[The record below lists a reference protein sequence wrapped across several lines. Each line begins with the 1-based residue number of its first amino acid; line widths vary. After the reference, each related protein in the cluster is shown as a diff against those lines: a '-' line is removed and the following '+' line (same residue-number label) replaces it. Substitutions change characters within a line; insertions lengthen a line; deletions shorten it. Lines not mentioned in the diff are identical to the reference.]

1 MEYSLERA
9 IELARAIQVEDEV
22 MRRGYQLKRKGG
34 QLEGPCPVCGGVD
47 RFVITPKRNVW
58 FCRQCDTGG
67 DAIKLVKH
75 VEGISFID
83 AVSMLTGAQD
93 LVSEEQAQKRIRQA
107 AEAQALK
114 DEANRRYAEE
124 QYKVAMRIWDD
135 AVCIWDTPAQKYLES
150 RCCDGM
156 FPYDRD
162 QVLRYHP
169 HCPLGP
175 GTTHPSLIALIRNIE
190 TDEPQGIQHTALT
203 PEGQKIERRTM
214 GAMKGGAI
222 KLWPQSTVKD
232 HLVVGEGLETVLSA
246 ALHIKQDYSLTPAWS
261 LMSDSNLGKLPII
274 PGVNTLVALI
284 DNDEN
289 DAGQKAFD
297 ALVTGWKGR
306 TLEWLKHP
314 VVGKDVNDWVMK
326 QQGKMTGQTEAAA

>member
-9 IELARAIQVEDEV
+9 IELARTIPVEDEA

-58 FCRQCDTGG
+58 VCRQCDTGG

-75 VEGISFID
+75 VEGIGFID
-83 AVSMLTGAQD
+83 AVSMLTGEQE
-93 LVSEEQAQKRIRQA
+93 LVSEKQIHERIKQA
-107 AEAQALK
+107 AKAQALK

-150 RCCDGM
+150 RCCYGM

-169 HCPLGP
+169 HCPLGR
-175 GTTHPSLIALIRNIE
+175 GTTHPSLIALIRNVE

-203 PEGQKIERRTM
+203 PDGQKIERRTM
-214 GAMKGGAI
+214 ARQKGGAI
-222 KLWPQSTVKD
+222 KLWPQNAVKD
-232 HLVVGEGLETVLSA
+232 HLTVGEGMETVLST
-246 ALHIKQDYSLTPAWS
+246 ALHVERPYPLTPAWS
-261 LMSDSNLGKLPII
+261 LMSAGNLEDMPIV
-274 PGVNTLVALI
+274 PGVNNLVILV

-289 DAGQKAFD
+289 GKGQNAATALEKSFLKDHPERNVWRLMPPKAGTD
-297 ALVTGWKGR
+297 M
-306 TLEWLKHP
+306 
-314 VVGKDVNDWVMK
+314 NDS
-326 QQGKMTGQTEAAA
+326 